1 MPSLQFSL
9 QSIFGMVTHMYTY
22 TLIDCD
28 ERLHS
33 LVQAWKEAHIDTVA
47 MDFEGEFNLHVY
59 GEHLCLIQ
67 LNDGER
73 FFLIDPFTVSMEAI
87 GSFLEDA
94 AIEKIM
100 FDCSSDTAL
109 MRKRYGVQVEN
120 ITDLRIHALALSLT
134 GSLASLIE
142 RYLPDAPKL
151 FAGSKKKNQRT
162 NWMTRPLSEDQIQY
176 ALDDVAHLFALKKIL
191 EEEVREKGLAGE
203 VAEKM
208 KSAGQKT
215 RGEERPPWSK
225 VSSWKY
231 LSTREK
237 VYHKHFFLARDGLAQ
252 QYNVPAVRIMDKHL
266 LLKMAKEVPQ
276 DAAAFTRHCPKQDR
290 RLTEEL
296 VRALMKAKAEAEEE
310 LRGSSPR

>member
-28 ERLHS
+28 ERLAS
-33 LVQAWKEAHIDTVA
+33 LVGEWKEAQIDTVA

-120 ITDLRIHALALSLT
+120 ITDLRD
-134 GSLASLIE
+134 
-142 RYLPDAPKL
+142 R
-151 FAGSKKKNQRT
+151 
-162 NWMTRPLSEDQIQY
+162 
-176 ALDDVAHLFALKKIL
+176 
-191 EEEVREKGLAGE
+191 KG
-203 VAEKM
+203 V
-208 KSAGQKT
+208 
-215 RGEERPPWSK
+215 
-225 VSSWKY
+225 V
-231 LSTREK
+231 
-237 VYHKHFFLARDGLAQ
+237 
-252 QYNVPAVRIMDKHL
+252 
-266 LLKMAKEVPQ
+266 
-276 DAAAFTRHCPKQDR
+276 
-290 RLTEEL
+290 
-296 VRALMKAKAEAEEE
+296 
-310 LRGSSPR
+310 